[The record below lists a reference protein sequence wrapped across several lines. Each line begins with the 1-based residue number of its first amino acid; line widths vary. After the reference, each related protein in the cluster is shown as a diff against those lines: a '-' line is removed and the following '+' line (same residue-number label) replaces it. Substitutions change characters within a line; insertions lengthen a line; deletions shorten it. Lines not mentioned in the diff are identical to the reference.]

1 VTLYYG
7 QNPGRAKLS
16 GPERALDGFIGLIVL
31 VVEVLVG
38 ILVLLALA
46 EFGMTAELT
55 GAADADA
62 LTFGI
67 AIAVFGSGIVF
78 VITTIVYLVR
88 LATARRSWPAPL
100 WGLILVSVACIAGY
114 FIMTTGS

>member
-7 QNPGRAKLS
+7 QKPRGARLD

-38 ILVLLALA
+38 LLVLSALA
-46 EFGMTAELT
+46 EYGMDAETAGTADPESLMFGV
-55 GAADADA
+55 A
-62 LTFGI
+62 LAT
-67 AIAVFGSGIVF
+67 VGSGIVF

-100 WGLILVSVACIAGY
+100 WGLILIAVACLVGWL
-114 FIMTTGS
+114 IMTNS

>member
-7 QNPGRAKLS
+7 QKPRGARLD
-16 GPERALDGFIGLIVL
+16 GPERALDGFIGLIIL

-38 ILVLLALA
+38 LLVLSALA
-46 EFGMTAELT
+46 EYGMAAEAAGT
-55 GAADADA
+55 ADADA
-62 LTFGI
+62 LMFGVVL
-67 AIAVFGSGIVF
+67 AVFGSGIVF

-100 WGLILVSVACIAGY
+100 WGLILISASCTIGYLIMVSG
-114 FIMTTGS
+114 

>member
-7 QNPGRAKLS
+7 QKPGRARLS

-38 ILVLLALA
+38 LLVLFALNDYVAAAESSGVASEDALA
-46 EFGMTAELT
+46 VGALIAVIGS
-55 GAADADA
+55 GAA
-62 LTFGI
+62 
-67 AIAVFGSGIVF
+67 F

-100 WGLILVSVACIAGY
+100 WGLILVSVACAAGWL
-114 FIMTTGS
+114 IMSNS

>member
-7 QNPGRAKLS
+7 QRPRGARLE
-16 GPERALDGFIGLIVL
+16 GPERALDAFIGLIVL
-31 VVEVLVG
+31 AVEILVG
-38 ILVLLALA
+38 LLVLAALS
-46 EFGMTAELT
+46 EFGMTAEAT

-67 AIAVFGSGIVF
+67 VLAVFGSGIVF

-88 LATARRSWPAPL
+88 LATAKRSWPAPL
-100 WGLILVSVACIAGY
+100 WGLILVSVSCVVGY
-114 FIMTTGS
+114 LIMISGT

>member
-7 QNPGRAKLS
+7 QKPGRAKLS
-16 GPERALDGFIGLIVL
+16 GPERALDGFVGLIVL

-46 EFGMTAELT
+46 EYGMNAEAS
-55 GAADADA
+55 GAAAVDA

-67 AIAVFGSGIVF
+67 VVAVFGSGLAF
-78 VITTIVYLVR
+78 LITTIVYLVR

-100 WGLILVSVACIAGY
+100 WGLILVSVSCIAGY
-114 FIMTTGS
+114 LLMAAGS

>member
-7 QNPGRAKLS
+7 QKPRGARLE

-38 ILVLLALA
+38 LLVLLALVDY
-46 EFGMTAELT
+46 GMAVEAT
-55 GAADADA
+55 GATDGDA
-62 LTFGI
+62 LTVGI
-67 AIAVFGSGIVF
+67 IIAVFGSGLVF
-78 VITTIVYLVR
+78 LITTIVYLVR

-100 WGLILVSVACIAGY
+100 WGLILVSASCVIGY
-114 FIMTTGS
+114 LIMASS